1 MTHPTAA
8 RAVFQDVLKG
18 EQRLL
23 IEMEI
28 TRDEVFLGQY
38 YALREKCF
46 RAELG
51 IPQFDG
57 SEEERDR
64 SGYVLVAHSDNR
76 CLAGVRIS
84 PDLLLPS
91 LAQSLTIDQ
100 SRCCMWERFVVDP
113 SVRKLPLIREFI
125 GSLVQHSRE
134 LGYDHAMVLSSL
146 CNARFYRRCLRS
158 LGVEYAIQRQVP
170 HCADGSFAG
179 LEHYLSVA
187 HLQQTRPLSLVM

>member
-1 MTHPTAA
+1 MS
-8 RAVFQDVLKG
+8 
-18 EQRLL
+18 
-23 IEMEI
+23 IEIEI
-28 TRDEVFLGQY
+28 TRNEIVLGQY
-38 YALREKCF
+38 YALRERCF

-64 SGYVLVAHSDNR
+64 TGFVLVAHRANE
-76 CLAGVRIS
+76 CVAGVRIS
-84 PDLLLPS
+84 GELVLPS
-91 LAQSLTIDQ
+91 LAHSLALDQ

-113 SVRKLPLIREFI
+113 KVRNVPLIREFI
-125 GSLVQHSRE
+125 GHLVERSRE

-158 LGVEYAIQRQVP
+158 LGVDYAIKRQVP
-170 HCADGSFAG
+170 HCAEGSFAG

-187 HLQQTRPLSLVM
+187 HLQQTQPLSLVM